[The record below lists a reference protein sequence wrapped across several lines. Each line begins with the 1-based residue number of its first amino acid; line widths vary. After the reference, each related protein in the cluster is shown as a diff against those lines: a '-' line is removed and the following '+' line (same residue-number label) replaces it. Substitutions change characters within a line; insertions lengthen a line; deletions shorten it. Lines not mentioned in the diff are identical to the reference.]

1 MIAAGSQRRA
11 GFAGIG
17 GCQGMFIF
25 TTIDGSPVS
34 TTIRRNVHGVRASR
48 SALLLVV
55 LIGLTAPACGQSDR
69 EAAPHGLIDLGN
81 GRSIFLDCQGT
92 GSPTVFVI
100 PGKGSYA
107 EAWNVVVGPDD
118 PIRTSRYDLIS
129 QAQLTASPDA
139 AQPTIAHTTRV
150 CVYDRPN
157 TRPDGDDRSTPVP
170 QPHNVAQDVDDVV
183 RLIAAAHLTGPFVI
197 AAHSYGGLIA
207 DLLARTH
214 PGLVS
219 GLVMIDPV
227 SEFLPMVGTPE
238 QNAAFDRDGRVPPIP
253 DGESVLFD
261 DAFARIAAAPPL
273 PDVPAAVLSSG
284 KFLPADMLTPENYTL
299 AQIHRS
305 NDLLAAALHTTNR
318 VVADSGH
325 NMMLYAPRDVAD
337 AVDGIVRQVR

>member
-1 MIAAGSQRRA
+1 MK
-11 GFAGIG
+11 
-17 GCQGMFIF
+17 
-25 TTIDGSPVS
+25 P
-34 TTIRRNVHGVRASR
+34 SR
-48 SALLLVV
+48 SALLLAVM
-55 LIGLTAPACGQSDR
+55 IGLTAPACGQPADPPTAHR
-69 EAAPHGLIDLGN
+69 LVDLGN
-81 GRSIFLDCQGT
+81 GRSIFLDCQGS

-118 PIRTSRYDLIS
+118 PIRSSNYDLIS

-139 AQPTIAHTTRV
+139 AQPTIARITRV

-157 TRPDGDDRSTPVP
+157 TRPDGADRSTPVP
-170 QPHNVAQDVDDVV
+170 QPHSVAEDVDDVV
-183 RLIAAAHLTGPFVI
+183 QLIAAANLTGPFVI

-214 PGLVS
+214 PDLVS

-227 SEFLPMVGTPE
+227 SEFLPTVGTPA
-238 QNAAFDRDGRVPPIP
+238 QNAAFDRDGRVPAIP
-253 DGESVLFD
+253 DGEGVLFD
-261 DAFARIAAAPPL
+261 DAFARIAVAPPL

-284 KFLPADMLTPENYTL
+284 KFLPAGMLTPENYTL
-299 AQIHRS
+299 AQIHRA

-325 NMMLYAPRDVAD
+325 NMMLYTPQDVAD
-337 AVDGIVRQVR
+337 AVDGIVRQGR

>member
-1 MIAAGSQRRA
+1 M
-11 GFAGIG
+11 
-17 GCQGMFIF
+17 
-25 TTIDGSPVS
+25 T
-34 TTIRRNVHGVRASR
+34 ASR
-48 SALLLVV
+48 SALLLAVV
-55 LIGLTAPACGQSDR
+55 IGLTAPACGQPTDPPTAR
-69 EAAPHGLIDLGN
+69 GLVDLGN
-81 GRSIFLDCQGT
+81 GRSIFLDCQGV

-107 EAWNVVVGPDD
+107 EAWNVVVPLDD
-118 PIRTSRYDLIS
+118 PIRSSSYDLIS

-139 AQPTIAHTTRV
+139 AQPTIADTTRV

-157 TRPDGDDRSTPVP
+157 TRPDGGDRSTLVP
-170 QPHNVAQDVDDVV
+170 QPHSVAQDVDDVV
-183 RLIAAAHLTGPFVI
+183 SLIAAADLAGPFVI

-214 PGLVS
+214 PDLVS

-227 SEFLPMVGTPE
+227 PEFLPTVGTPA

-253 DGESVLFD
+253 DGESVLFN

-273 PDVPAAVLSSG
+273 PDIPAAVLSSG

-305 NDLLAAALHTTNR
+305 NDLLAMALHATNS

-325 NMMLYAPRDVAD
+325 NMMLYAPQDVAE
-337 AVDGIVRQVR
+337 AVDGIVRQVRSAR